1 MNISKWIIDNLLL
14 ILTIIIFMVVC
25 IFICSFKTQNISE
38 DISHWGNFGDY
49 IGGVLNPIFAIV
61 NIIIL
66 VYFYNYLRKREEN
79 DLFLEFR
86 LSFYRE
92 LCQTVDIAEKSKPKN
107 LPVSI
112 LIEKVKLHEN
122 SLFLFME
129 KDNFLKAII
138 DNTQDSLENYKDTM
152 SSLKKEKRKN
162 IELRQNDKQLSPSE
176 LFEHTISLL
185 NKEITDLK
193 FEFIKLN
200 LHTLKEAVQ
209 ALIIKPYNEDEAKKI
224 ENRYNKKVNDL
235 RAKLNLKEK

>member
-25 IFICSFKTQNISE
+25 IFICSFKTQYISE

-107 LPVSI
+107 LPLSI

-138 DNTQDSLENYKDTM
+138 DNTQESLEKYKDTM
-152 SSLKKEKRKN
+152 SSIKKEIRKN
-162 IELRQNDKQLSPSE
+162 KELRQIDKQLSSSE
-176 LFEHTISLL
+176 LLDDKISLL
-185 NKEITDLK
+185 NKEITDLQ
-193 FEFIKLN
+193 FEIIKLN
-200 LHTLKEAVQ
+200 LHTLKDVVQ
-209 ALIIKPYNEDEAKKI
+209 AIIVKHYNKDEEKKI
-224 ENRYNKKVNDL
+224 LNRYTEKEKEL